1 MYNNF
6 IEYYNYAVMQEIPL
20 MTTVLYIEDDLAN
33 IELIR
38 RYVSAIEC
46 QLLEATDGGSGITS
60 AVDAL
65 PDLIL
70 LDIYL
75 PDINGLEVA
84 EQLKAI
90 PELAHIPVVAL
101 TTDDSIELRQECFA
115 RDFADV
121 LHKPVRPQHLLSVI
135 EQMTA

>member
-1 MYNNF
+1 MP
-6 IEYYNYAVMQEIPL
+6 II
-20 MTTVLYIEDDLAN
+20 LYIEDDLAN

-38 RYVSAIEC
+38 RYLSAIDC
-46 QLLEATDGGSGITS
+46 DFFEATDGGSGITS
-60 AVDAL
+60 AVNTI

-84 EQLKAI
+84 DQLKSI
-90 PELAHIPVVAL
+90 PQLAHIPVVAL
-101 TTDDSIELRQECFA
+101 TTDDSIELKRECFA

-135 EQMTA
+135 AEMTA

>member
-1 MYNNF
+1 
-6 IEYYNYAVMQEIPL
+6 

-33 IELIR
+33 IKLIK
-38 RYVSAIEC
+38 RYVSAIDC

-60 AVDAL
+60 AVHML

-84 EQLKAI
+84 DQLKAI

-101 TTDDSIELRQECFA
+101 TTDDSIELRRACFEHH
-115 RDFADV
+115 FAEV
-121 LHKPVRPQHLLSVI
+121 LHKPVRPQHLLDVI
-135 EQMTA
+135 QEMTA

>member
-1 MYNNF
+1 
-6 IEYYNYAVMQEIPL
+6 
-20 MTTVLYIEDDLAN
+20 MTTVLYIEDNQAN

-38 RYVSAIEC
+38 RYLSASDC
-46 QLLEATDGGSGITS
+46 NFFGANDGGSGISS
-60 AVDAL
+60 AVANM

-84 EQLKAI
+84 DQLKSM

-101 TTDDSIELRQECFA
+101 TTDDSVELRAACFEHH
-115 RDFADV
+115 FADV

-135 EQMTA
+135 EQMTI

>member
-1 MYNNF
+1 
-6 IEYYNYAVMQEIPL
+6 
-20 MTTVLYIEDDLAN
+20 MTTILYIEDNQAN

-38 RYVSAIEC
+38 RYLSASNCHFLGAI
-46 QLLEATDGGSGITS
+46 DGGSGINS
-60 AVDAL
+60 PVKNM
-65 PDLIL
+65 PDMIL

-84 EQLKAI
+84 DQLKSM

-101 TTDDSIELRQECFA
+101 TTDDSIELQTACFEHH
-115 RDFADV
+115 FADV

-135 EQMTA
+135 EQMTV